1 MDYLNVAAPPKRE
14 RGQDDDTGKG
24 ANYWKKQRTPGKGKG
39 KGKSKNKGGKGT
51 YTTNNN
57 SNSHEDLLAVAR
69 KLGVQLTGRTPD
81 NKYICYRFNDGQDC
95 DGRCQMLH
103 ICRIKGC
110 HEKHPMIKHK
120 GWAEAAAALNQ

>member
-1 MDYLNVAAPPKRE
+1 MSLPRQSARE
-14 RGQDDDTGKG
+14 AKTTTREKVPTIGRSSARQENTKD
-24 ANYWKKQRTPGKGKG
+24 

-51 YTTNNN
+51 YTTNNS

-81 NKYICYRFNDGQDC
+81 NKHICDRFNDGQGC

-110 HEKHPMIKHK
+110 HEKRPMVKHN